1 MLPLHS
7 SSHLLSLNKQPF
19 PALPTHSSQC
29 YQRPGHSQA
38 DTHLPLCSHFI
49 PSQRLN
55 NSSRCSLPVLNKIFC
70 YVCCVIG
77 SLPLFA
83 FLLES
88 CDSTSIWQCP
98 NVCPVHRLPRYSKM
112 VQVFQNA
119 DSLWTNHSLW
129 VKEINLVSADFRK
142 WDMSPFCKKKKTHLN
157 LNVNTCECMRFDVK
171 SERHFNVIKCAWMHS
186 HQWKAGISLLGF
198 PLFLNEVYFYFG
210 WRWLS
215 DTKGSWPN
223 KCLKQ
228 CLKLCSFS

>member
-55 NSSRCSLPVLNKIFC
+55 NGSRCSLPVLNKIFC

-129 VKEINLVSADFRK
+129 VKEINLVSADFRE
-142 WDMSPFCKKKKTHLN
+142 WDMSPFCKKKKTTSIWTWIHVSVWDLMLN
-157 LNVNTCECMRFDVK
+157 LRDILMLSSVLECIHINEKLAFPSWVFLFFWMKFTSTLDEDDFQIQKDHGQINV
-171 SERHFNVIKCAWMHS
+171 
-186 HQWKAGISLLGF
+186 
-198 PLFLNEVYFYFG
+198 
-210 WRWLS
+210 
-215 DTKGSWPN
+215 
-223 KCLKQ
+223 
-228 CLKLCSFS
+228 